1 MKMGINVKSKK
12 NSMLK
17 KNLILAVLVVVI
29 AVVPLLFLKHAAFTG
44 SDDQAKK
51 EITKIDA
58 NYKPWFSSI
67 WTPPSAEI
75 ESLLFS
81 LQAAI
86 GSGVVCF
93 FFGYSKGKTKAKA
106 EMEAKI
112 KAEVKKKE
120 EVEEN
125 VIEGEKKWYL

>member
-1 MKMGINVKSKK
+1 MSIDKKSKNK
-12 NSMLK
+12 SMLK
-17 KNLILAVLVVVI
+17 KNLILAVLVIVI
-29 AVVPLLFLKHAAFTG
+29 AIVPLLFLKHAAFTG

-58 NYKPWFSSI
+58 NYKPWFTSI

-93 FFGYSKGKTKAKA
+93 FFGYSKGKAKAKA
-106 EMEAKI
+106 EAEIEAK
-112 KAEVKKKE
+112 AEAKVK
-120 EVEEN
+120 
-125 VIEGEKKWYL
+125 VIEGEKN

>member
-1 MKMGINVKSKK
+1 MSIDKKSKN

-17 KNLILAVLVVVI
+17 KNLILAVLVVAI
-29 AVVPLLFLKHAAFTG
+29 AVIPLLFLKHAAFTG
-44 SDDQAKK
+44 SDDLAKN
-51 EITKIDA
+51 EIAKIDA
-58 NYKPWFSSI
+58 NYKPWFYSI

-93 FFGYSKGKTKAKA
+93 FFGYAKGKAKA
-106 EMEAKI
+106 RAEIEEKT
-112 KAEVKKKE
+112 KVEVKEKT
-120 EVEEN
+120 
-125 VIEGEKKWYL
+125 IEGEKN

>member
-1 MKMGINVKSKK
+1 MSIEKKSKS
-12 NSMLK
+12 NNLLK

-29 AVVPLLFLKHAAFTG
+29 SVIPLLFLKKAAFTG

-51 EITKIDA
+51 EINKINA

-67 WTPPSAEI
+67 WKPPSSEI

-86 GSGVVCF
+86 GSGVVCY
-93 FFGYSKGKTKAKA
+93 FFGYSKGKAKT
-106 EMEAKI
+106 EAKL
-112 KAEVKKKE
+112 KAT
-120 EVEEN
+120 
-125 VIEGEKKWYL
+125 EGEKD

>member
-1 MKMGINVKSKK
+1 MSIDKKSKN

-17 KNLILAVLVVVI
+17 KNLILAVLVVAI
-29 AVVPLLFLKHAAFTG
+29 AVIPLLFLKHAAFTG
-44 SDDQAKK
+44 SDDLAKN
-51 EITKIDA
+51 EITKIAA

-75 ESLLFS
+75 ESLIFS

-93 FFGYSKGKTKAKA
+93 FFGYAKGKAKA
-106 EMEAKI
+106 RAEI
-112 KAEVKKKE
+112 EVKEKT
-120 EVEEN
+120 
-125 VIEGEKKWYL
+125 IEGEKN

>member
-1 MKMGINVKSKK
+1 MSIEKKSKN
-12 NSMLK
+12 NSILK

-29 AVVPLLFLKHAAFTG
+29 AVIPLLFLKHAAFTG

-86 GSGVVCF
+86 GSGIVCF
-93 FFGYSKGKTKAKA
+93 FFGYSKGKAKAKA
-106 EMEAKI
+106 EAKL
-112 KAEVKKKE
+112 AVK
-120 EVEEN
+120 EN
-125 VIEGEKKWYL
+125 VIEGEKQ

>member
-1 MKMGINVKSKK
+1 MSTEKKIKK

-17 KNLILAVLVVVI
+17 KNLILTVLVVAI
-29 AVVPLLFLKHAAFTG
+29 AVIPLLFLKHAAFTG
-44 SDDQAKK
+44 SDDQAKE
-51 EITKIDA
+51 EIIKIDA

-67 WTPPSAEI
+67 WTPPSAEV

-93 FFGYSKGKTKAKA
+93 FFGYSKGKAKGKA
-106 EMEAKI
+106 EAKSV
-112 KAEVKKKE
+112 VKEK
-120 EVEEN
+120 VN
-125 VIEGEKKWYL
+125 EGEKN

>member
-1 MKMGINVKSKK
+1 MTGVQTCALPIS
-12 NSMLK
+12 
-17 KNLILAVLVVVI
+17 VLVVVI

-44 SDDQAKK
+44 SDDQAKN

-93 FFGYSKGKTKAKA
+93 FFGYSKGKAKG
-106 EMEAKI
+106 
-112 KAEVKKKE
+112 KKE
-120 EVEEN
+120 EKAKTT
-125 VIEGEKKWYL
+125 EGEKN

>member
-1 MKMGINVKSKK
+1 MSIDKKSKN

-17 KNLILAVLVVVI
+17 KNLILAVLVVAI
-29 AVVPLLFLKHAAFTG
+29 AVIPLLFLKHAAFTG

-81 LQAAI
+81 IQAAI

-93 FFGYSKGKTKAKA
+93 FFGYSKGKAKAKA
-106 EMEAKI
+106 EAKI
-112 KAEVKKKE
+112 KEQVEVKAK
-120 EVEEN
+120 VN
-125 VIEGEKKWYL
+125 EGEKN